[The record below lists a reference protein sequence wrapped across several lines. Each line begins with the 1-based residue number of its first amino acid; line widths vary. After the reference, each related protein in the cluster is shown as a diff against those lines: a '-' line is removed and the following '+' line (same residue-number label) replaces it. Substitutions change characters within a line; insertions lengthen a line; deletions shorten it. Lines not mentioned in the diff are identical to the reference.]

1 MNDQFEQDRADGEL
15 DREVGDTSQES
26 QQSPEQEEVLAQDE
40 IAERPPK
47 KSKMPPSRIAFL
59 VFVLVATVAIVVE
72 LRARR
77 SYTHTVESLNQAFE
91 KLDQEGTGLYR
102 KDLEQL
108 IHGSPSRQS
117 DEQARTETFTWRGIR
132 AHRLRVQYGNFGLVS
147 SYSTPQ

>member
-1 MNDQFEQDRADGEL
+1 MSDQSEQDRADGEL
-15 DREVGDTSQES
+15 DGGAGDTS
-26 QQSPEQEEVLAQDE
+26 PEIQPTAEQDEVLTQNESAQ
-40 IAERPPK
+40 RPPK

-59 VFVLVATVAIVVE
+59 VFVLVAAVAIVVE

-77 SYTHTVESLNQAFE
+77 SYTRTVEALDRAFE

-108 IHGSPSRQS
+108 IQGSPSRQS

-147 SYSTPQ
+147 SYSTPK